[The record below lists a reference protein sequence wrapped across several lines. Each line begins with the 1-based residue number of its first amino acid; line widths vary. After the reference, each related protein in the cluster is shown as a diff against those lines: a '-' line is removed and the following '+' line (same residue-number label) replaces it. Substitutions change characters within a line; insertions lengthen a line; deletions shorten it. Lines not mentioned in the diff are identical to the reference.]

1 MAKVITTLHPEGMP
15 NDELYPNIV
24 AENLPEG
31 VRQKINSI
39 DLKQDRLES
48 GVNIKTI
55 NGHSILGSG
64 NLEGIQGPQGPAGPA
79 GPTGPQGPQG
89 LQGQQGLQGP
99 IGPQG
104 LQGPRG
110 EKGEDGTS
118 FEVVGEV
125 LEPDDL
131 PPVFSVSLGT
141 AYFVGSSNPKNVYV
155 AVQYQGS
162 RAWKNQ
168 GPLQGPTGP
177 EGPAG
182 PQGVE
187 GAQGPQGIQG
197 PAGPEGPTGPQ
208 GIQGPKGEQG
218 EKGETGP
225 QGPQGPAGETPHLY
239 EHIIYIKAVS
249 SGSEPIPLYGC
260 IKLYLTFSEKFST
273 KESLFE
279 YLSSSGNY
287 ISFNGSIGGGVSS
300 LPLQPAYLANFNYNP
315 IDKNLYIKYE
325 YSEKSFPF
333 NNVTMAEYGQYW
345 VTQIL

>member
-155 AVQYQGS
+155 AVLYQGS

-208 GIQGPKGEQG
+208 GIQGLKGEQG

-225 QGPQGPAGETPHLY
+225 QGPQGPAGITHHLY
-239 EHIIYIKAVS
+239 IQSLELYKSSDTDYKCFIQMFYEEPPAPTIDSVKEYIRNFS
-249 SGSEPIPLYGC
+249 QNTIPAYG
-260 IKLYLTFSEKFST
+260 
-273 KESLFE
+273 
-279 YLSSSGNY
+279 Y
-287 ISFNGSIGGGVSS
+287 ISLGPGQWYEAQRVEIAYNGNLTCIYYIGGQDQSFV
-300 LPLQPAYLANFNYNP
+300 
-315 IDKNLYIKYE
+315 IDAIRNIKTY
-325 YSEKSFPF
+325 KVF
-333 NNVTMAEYGQYW
+333 
-345 VTQIL
+345 